1 MKRWPVAA
9 AVLAACLTGCA
20 GETTATVNPQTQALE
35 RAEQAGLLR
44 EEEKKPQL
52 LSVYEAQKL
61 AGEQFDSESY
71 AVAPSRETLEC
82 EVEGDTHSFAVFDV
96 SRRADGGAVG
106 QVAVDRV
113 TGDRYS
119 YHGEGVLGEYDALLS
134 EPEDTETDW
143 AGCYAAS
150 SGASVTLEQTG
161 ERTFTG
167 PQKGDKNASFVDSVE
182 IGPFL
187 RDGQNVLAL
196 KVTSYPPA
204 EAYLYNR
211 GVSNIGPY
219 GVTGTASAD
228 RDSAASEDG
237 ETRFLLH
244 EDVLTVIGSGET
256 GNYTLVEQPEGL
268 PEEQ

>member
-1 MKRWPVAA
+1 MKRWSVAA
-9 AVLAACLTGCA
+9 ALLAACLTGCT

-82 EVEGDTHSFAVFDV
+82 EVEGETHSFAVFDV

-134 EPEDTETDW
+134 EPGD
-143 AGCYAAS
+143 YAAS

-161 ERTFTG
+161 EGTFTFTFS
-167 PQKGDKNASFVDSVE
+167 D
-182 IGPFL
+182 
-187 RDGQNVLAL
+187 
-196 KVTSYPPA
+196 
-204 EAYLYNR
+204 
-211 GVSNIGPY
+211 

-256 GNYTLVEQPEGL
+256 GNYTLVEP

>member
-35 RAEQAGLLR
+35 RAEQAGLIQ
-44 EEEKKPQL
+44 EAEKKPQL
-52 LSVYEAQKL
+52 LSVYEAQKR

-71 AVAPSRETLEC
+71 AVAPSDEKLEC
-82 EVEGDTHSFAVFDV
+82 EIEGETHEFAVFDV

-113 TGDRYS
+113 TGERYS
-119 YHGEGVLGEYDALLS
+119 YPGEGVLEDYDALLAAQENS
-134 EPEDTETDW
+134 GTVW
-143 AGCYAAS
+143 SGSYAAA

-161 ERTFTG
+161 EDTFTFTFS
-167 PQKGDKNASFVDSVE
+167 D
-182 IGPFL
+182 
-187 RDGQNVLAL
+187 
-196 KVTSYPPA
+196 
-204 EAYLYNR
+204 
-211 GVSNIGPY
+211 

-244 EDVLTVIGSGET
+244 ENVLTVIGSGET
-256 GNYTLVEQPEGL
+256 GNYTLVEQPAEQT
-268 PEEQ
+268 PEETAEEP

>member
-9 AVLAACLTGCA
+9 ALLAACLTGCT

-82 EVEGDTHSFAVFDV
+82 EVEGETHSFAVFDV

-143 AGCYAAS
+143 AGCLCRLL
-150 SGASVTLEQTG
+150 G
-161 ERTFTG
+161 R
-167 PQKGDKNASFVDSVE
+167 
-182 IGPFL
+182 IGHARADRRGNIHL
-187 RDGQNVLAL
+187 HVLGRRDGHGLGRPRQRSLRGRRNAL
-196 KVTSYPPA
+196 PA
-204 EAYLYNR
+204 A
-211 GVSNIGPY
+211 
-219 GVTGTASAD
+219 
-228 RDSAASEDG
+228 
-237 ETRFLLH
+237 
-244 EDVLTVIGSGET
+244 
-256 GNYTLVEQPEGL
+256 
-268 PEEQ
+268 

>member
-1 MKRWPVAA
+1 M
-9 AVLAACLTGCA
+9 
-20 GETTATVNPQTQALE
+20 
-35 RAEQAGLLR
+35 LR

-161 ERTFTG
+161 ERTFTFTFS
-167 PQKGDKNASFVDSVE
+167 D
-182 IGPFL
+182 
-187 RDGQNVLAL
+187 
-196 KVTSYPPA
+196 
-204 EAYLYNR
+204 
-211 GVSNIGPY
+211 

-256 GNYTLVEQPEGL
+256 GNYTLVEP